1 MGRVGGDLEAGI
13 IRCLDREIGTRVGG
27 GKSGRGEGDEDQCVR
42 EQWSSRRQVVK
53 RLEPGGRHQRLA
65 PDIGTRR
72 TAPDI
77 GTRRSAPDIGNRR
90 LAPEIGT
97 RRSAPEIGTRDR
109 HQRSAPGEEKCSPC
123 AFSSLSSSPLLPW
136 LLLTSQVTSSHLSP
150 FPITSVSPIVQ
161 HPTLYYYA
169 LADK

>member
-1 MGRVGGDLEAGI
+1 MLIDYLGVAGQTTISIKFVYNGWGGVGGDLEAGI

-65 PDIGTRR
+65 PDIWTRR

-77 GTRRSAPDIGNRR
+77 WHQ
-90 LAPEIGT
+90 EIGT
-97 RRSAPEIGTRDR
+97 RY
-109 HQRSAPGEEKCSPC
+109 
-123 AFSSLSSSPLLPW
+123 W
-136 LLLTSQVTSSHLSP
+136 
-150 FPITSVSPIVQ
+150 
-161 HPTLYYYA
+161 
-169 LADK
+169 

>member
-1 MGRVGGDLEAGI
+1 MGGGGDLEAGI

-27 GKSGRGEGDEDQCVR
+27 GKSDRGEGDEDQCVR

-77 GTRRSAPDIGNRR
+77 WHQ
-90 LAPEIGT
+90 EIGT
-97 RRSAPEIGTRDR
+97 RY
-109 HQRSAPGEEKCSPC
+109 
-123 AFSSLSSSPLLPW
+123 W
-136 LLLTSQVTSSHLSP
+136 
-150 FPITSVSPIVQ
+150 
-161 HPTLYYYA
+161 
-169 LADK
+169 

>member
-1 MGRVGGDLEAGI
+1 MGGDLEAGI

-97 RRSAPEIGTRDR
+97 RRLVPGDRHQRSAPEIGTRR
-109 HQRSAPGEEKCSPC
+109 REVLTMRLLLSLLLPIAALAAPDFSSNLVTSFTISHHICVTCSP
-123 AFSSLSSSPLLPW
+123 ASNSVLLC
-136 LLLTSQVTSSHLSP
+136 
-150 FPITSVSPIVQ
+150 FG
-161 HPTLYYYA
+161 
-169 LADK
+169 